1 MDKEIDTNQENNA
14 EQAQDGL
21 DHAKAIE
28 MMLQILDLEESNTRL
43 DSMKYEDQIIKEI
56 KNIIFR
62 GI

>member
-1 MDKEIDTNQENNA
+1 MDKENNTNQENNA

-21 DHAKAIE
+21 DHAKAVD
-28 MMLQILDLEESNTRL
+28 MMLKILDLEESNTKL
-43 DSMKYEDQIIKEI
+43 DSMKYTDQVVKEI

>member
-21 DHAKAIE
+21 DHTKAVN
-28 MMLQILDLEESNTRL
+28 MMLKILDMEESNTKL
-43 DSMKYEDQIIKEI
+43 DSMKYADQIVKEI